1 MHLGERA
8 LMLLLQEEYDH
19 PSQASRIRLK
29 VYEYKP
35 ESPVAG
41 LGPGEPGYMV
51 TEDRVGTVT
60 VVSTLGFFSDR
71 EKAFEAARAR
81 ARELQAQRYRSSI
94 PAA

>member
-1 MHLGERA
+1 
-8 LMLLLQEEYDH
+8 
-19 PSQASRIRLK
+19 
-29 VYEYKP
+29 
-35 ESPVAG
+35 
-41 LGPGEPGYMV
+41 MV

>member
-1 MHLGERA
+1 MIV
-8 LMLLLQEEYDH
+8 LQEVYEH
-19 PSQASRIRLK
+19 PSQASLVRLN
-29 VYEYKP
+29 VYEYEP

-41 LGPGEPGYMV
+41 MGPAEPGYMV

-60 VVSTLGFFSDR
+60 VVSTLGFFPTR
-71 EKAFEAARAR
+71 ERAFETLRAR

>member
-1 MHLGERA
+1 
-8 LMLLLQEEYDH
+8 MLLFQEVYEH
-19 PSQASRIRLK
+19 PSQASLVRLN
-29 VYEYKP
+29 VYEYRP

-41 LGPGEPGYMV
+41 LGPTEPGYMV

-60 VVSTLGFFSDR
+60 VVSTLGFFPTQ
-71 EKAFEAARAR
+71 EKAFEAVRAR